1 MEQLSR
7 CAQHQSPSCPGL
19 SRASTS
25 LLTRSKKDVDGRDK
39 PGHDEQIGQFRWN
52 SFRALCTASEFVMP
66 GLVPQAGCFRLGSSN
81 RTQLGVAELLRI
93 HVFTDSQQERR
104 GWPGQARP
112 W

>member
-39 PGHDEQIGQFRWN
+39 PGHDERIGQFRWN
-52 SFRALCTASEFVMP
+52 SFRAVWKASEFVMP
-66 GLVPQAGCFRLGSSN
+66 VLVAQAGCFRLGSSN
-81 RTQLGVAELLRI
+81 RTQLGEAELLRI
-93 HVFTDSQQERR
+93 HGLTDTKQEQE
-104 GWPGQARP
+104 GL
-112 W
+112 